1 MPKTEDILQ
10 ASGQSEMVD
19 YGLIPHPPPIR
30 EWRVLVVLMGIQ
42 FIFILDYI
50 IVMPM
55 APQLMRLFEITPQQL
70 GVLISAYMF
79 SAGVFGFLA
88 AFFIDHFDRKLT
100 AVVIC
105 GGFSAAMLLCALAY
119 DYESLLAARV
129 AAGAFGGVM
138 NAIVFSIIA
147 DLIPASRRG
156 AATGTVMSS
165 FPLASVIGVPLC
177 LFLVGLF
184 SWRIS
189 FFLLAIMGLLVVIS
203 CLRILPSMCDHF
215 AHHLEKNPIRQFKRI
230 FSETSNLVAVI
241 LIAVLMFAGS
251 TVIPFIA
258 VYMVSNVGMREAELP
273 YLYFFGGLLTFFT
286 AILIGRL
293 ADHYDKRKLFYV
305 VAVLSIVPIL
315 WVTHLSRVSL
325 PHMLVVTTLFM
336 ILVTGRFIPVMAL
349 ITINV
354 APQLRG
360 SFMSLISSAQ
370 QISAGLASLVAGSI
384 IGLSAA
390 GEMTNFG
397 IVGIVS
403 SLATILCI
411 FLMIKFHAVEH

>member
-1 MPKTEDILQ
+1 M
-10 ASGQSEMVD
+10 
-19 YGLIPHPPPIR
+19 
-30 EWRVLVVLMGIQ
+30 
-42 FIFILDYI
+42 
-50 IVMPM
+50 
-55 APQLMRLFEITPQQL
+55 
-70 GVLISAYMF
+70 
-79 SAGVFGFLA
+79 
-88 AFFIDHFDRKLT
+88 
-100 AVVIC
+100 
-105 GGFSAAMLLCALAY
+105 
-119 DYESLLAARV
+119 AARV

-147 DLIPASRRG
+147 DLIPARRRG

-177 LFLVGLF
+177 LFLVGLL

-189 FFLLAIMGLLVVIS
+189 FFLLAIMGGVVVIA
-203 CLRILPSMCDHF
+203 CLRVLPSMRDHL
-215 AHHLEKNPIRQFKRI
+215 AHHLEKNPIRQFKRV
-230 FSETSNLVAVI
+230 FSERSNLVAVI
-241 LIAVLMFAGS
+241 LIAALMFAGF
-251 TVIPFIA
+251 TVIPFIG

-286 AILIGRL
+286 ANLIGRL
-293 ADHYDKRKLFYV
+293 ADRYDKRKLFYV

-315 WVTHLSRVSL
+315 WVTHLSRVPL

-384 IGLSAA
+384 IGLSAT

-397 IVGIVS
+397 TVGIVA
-403 SLATILCI
+403 SLATILCVL
-411 FLMIKFHAVEH
+411 LMIKFHAVER